1 VHVCFYNQG
10 LGDTGGVRVMLDMA
24 KMFHQNGN
32 KVTIIIS
39 VVTKTAFEIPEYIDI
54 YHLSKSNL
62 RKLDLTRYQRGN
74 LEAKTRGKNGL
85 RSLLS
90 KVPMFVRV
98 KKKLQYFFFL
108 AVYKSILKR
117 KLKYLNV
124 DCFIS
129 LNMYSLLEITELF
142 SEISHTILHI
152 HNDPQEVYCRKNYT
166 ATVSLQRIYQNEN
179 IKIVCI
185 SVEQKKILAEFLKV
199 EESRMCVIYNSID
212 FGRIETLS
220 NSDRVSEEGYIL
232 GLGSLTIRKRFDR
245 LILACIDANKSLKII
260 GDGPE
265 KENLELLVKNNNAEK
280 LVTFSGFINNPY
292 PYIRNASA
300 LVLTSESEGLPTVL
314 IEAIYLNTTVFSTA
328 CKTGPKELLL
338 NESSQLISLE
348 QSEKNLVSEIAA
360 RLSNLPKSNTE
371 EITESLGR
379 FSFENV
385 QKKWLSII

>member
-1 VHVCFYNQG
+1 MHVCFYNQG

-24 KMFHQNGN
+24 KMFNQNGI
-32 KVTIIIS
+32 KVTIITS
-39 VVTKTAFEIPEYIDI
+39 VVTKVAFEVPEYIDI

-62 RKLDLTRYQRGN
+62 KKVDLTRYQRGN
-74 LEAKTRGKNGL
+74 SGTKSREKNSL
-85 RSLLS
+85 RSVLS

-98 KKKLQYFFFL
+98 KKKLQYFIYL
-108 AVYKSILKR
+108 TAYKS
-117 KLKYLNV
+117 KLKSKLQFLNV

-142 SEISHTILHI
+142 SEIANTILHI

-166 ATVSLQRIYQNEN
+166 ATVNLQQIYKNKK

-185 SVEQKKILAEFLKV
+185 CVEQMKILSKFLKI
-199 EESRMCVIYNSID
+199 EESRIDVIYNSID
-212 FGRIETLS
+212 FERIEALS
-220 NSDRVSEEGYIL
+220 KSSEVVEEGYIL

-245 LILACIDANKSLKII
+245 LILACIEANKSLAII

-265 KENLELLVKNNNAEK
+265 KENLELLVKSKNAEQ
-280 LVTFSGFINNPY
+280 LVTFFGFIENPY

-328 CKTGPKELLL
+328 CKTGPKELLM

-348 QSEKNLVSEIAA
+348 QSEEKLLIEIVQ
-360 RLSNLPKSNTE
+360 RLNSLPKSNTQE
-371 EITESLGR
+371 VAESLGR
-379 FSFENV
+379 FSFEHV
-385 QKKWLSII
+385 QKKWLSIL